1 MKPVRIGRSKDNDV
15 VIPLETVS
23 SRHAQL
29 TIENGKFWLEDLNS
43 TNGTFVGSTANRI
56 QKAEVRISDVVYFGT
71 AAMLVSDLTG
81 EADGGAE
88 RRQAARDDGRPQRS
102 SSMKLKGDIIIVG
115 RDAGCD
121 VPVSDPTVSRRHARI
136 TRRAGRITVTDL
148 NSSNGTFV
156 NGLRITG
163 EVEVRPGDTIALGSY
178 TFRITD
184 AAVVEQEDF
193 RGDVT
198 IEARDVAVDAGA
210 KRLIEGISF
219 TIRPGE
225 VVGLMGPS
233 GSGKTTLMSA
243 ANGYQQPTTGYVL
256 FNGLDLYTSYDQ
268 FRLQMCYVPQ
278 DDIMHAELT
287 VYQALQYTARLRLPS
302 DSTDADID
310 ARIKDVV
317 ARLGLEGT
325 ENVLIGSPDQKGI
338 SGGQRKRVN
347 IAMELLTDPSVL
359 FLDEPT
365 SGLSSQDALKVMKV
379 IRELANS
386 GKTILLTI
394 HQPSSKVFRMM
405 DHLIVLAKDQGGAS
419 PGRLAYFGPAF
430 PDSIQF
436 FSPGSEGEDLVP
448 EAVLEGLDNA
458 TAEAWV
464 NQYKASPHHQRFV
477 IERAGKGSPAG
488 HGRKSFRRG
497 NWLRQTMTLTFRMF
511 RLKTANKRGFLT
523 FFVQPLVVAAVLLL
537 VFSDTLGQ
545 DVSSY
550 ARGFADYGRRVG
562 MVEFFMVVAALWFG
576 CNNAARELVA
586 ERAIYRRE
594 RMVNLRIDSYL
605 SSKFAVFGTVCALQ
619 CALLLVIVTE
629 GCNLQAP
636 AGESFLMLWAACLA
650 GLGVGLTI
658 SSAARTSED
667 AIGLVPL
674 VLIPMIILGG
684 LMISL
689 KDLPNDFT
697 RAIAGLMPSRWAFEG
712 MYVLEAGNRTRFQG
726 NDMAFLH
733 FPPGDRTEYALI
745 LLILA
750 VMLAATAAATAWSL
764 KRRDAR
770 R

>member
-1 MKPVRIGRSKDNDV
+1 MKVIRIGRSKENDV
-15 VIPLETVS
+15 VIPHETVS
-23 SRHAQL
+23 SRHARL
-29 TIENGKFWLEDLNS
+29 TIDNGRLWLEDLGS

-56 QKAEVRISDVVYFGT
+56 TKMEVQHSDVIYLGS

-81 EADGGAE
+81 DVDGG
-88 RRQAARDDGRPQRS
+88 QAAREDVKPRRT
-102 SSMKLKGDIIIVG
+102 SSMGLEGDNIVVG
-115 RDAGCD
+115 RDPGCD

-136 TRRAGRITVTDL
+136 RRQAGRIFVSDL
-148 NSSNGTFV
+148 GSSNGTFV
-156 NGLRITG
+156 NGRRISG

-184 AAVVEQEDF
+184 KAVEQEDF

-198 IEARDVAVDAGA
+198 IEVRDVAVDAGP
-210 KRLIEGISF
+210 KRLIDGISF

-243 ANGYQQPTTGYVL
+243 INGYQQPTTGFVL
-256 FNGLDLYTSYDQ
+256 FNGLDLYTNYDQ

-287 VYQALQYTARLRLPS
+287 VYQALKYTARLRLPS
-302 DSTDADID
+302 DSTEADID

-317 ARLGLEGT
+317 TRLGLAGT

-430 PDSIQF
+430 PESIQYF
-436 FSPGSEGEDLVP
+436 TPGAEGEDLVP

-458 TAEAWV
+458 SAEKWV
-464 NQYKASPHHQRFV
+464 KQYKASPHHQKFV
-477 IERAGKGSPAG
+477 IERAGRGSPAG
-488 HGRKSFRRG
+488 HGRKSFTRG
-497 NWLRQTMTLTFRMF
+497 QWLRQTITLTWRMF

-537 VFSDTLGQ
+537 VFSDTLRQ
-545 DVSSY
+545 EVSSY

-562 MVEFFMVVAALWFG
+562 MVQFFMVVAALWFG

-605 SSKFAVFGTVCALQ
+605 SSKFAVFGAVCALQ
-619 CALLLVIVTE
+619 CALLLWIVAE
-629 GCNLQAP
+629 GCRLRAP
-636 AGESFLMLWAACLA
+636 GAESFVLLWAACVA

-697 RAIAGLMPSRWAFEG
+697 RALAGLMPSRWAFEG
-712 MYVLEAGNRTRFQG
+712 MYVLEAGQRERFQG

-733 FPPGDRTEYALI
+733 FPPADRTEYGVI

-750 VMLAATAAATAWSL
+750 VMLATAAAITAWSL
-764 KRRDAR
+764 KRRDTR
-770 R
+770 K